1 MNTNQLQNQLQYEN
15 SNTKNLI
22 NEIYRINPNIRFTT
36 FRNVVSEKEA
46 IMLYRAVLKNSHN
59 KNTNLVYIPVLSM

>member
-22 NEIYRINPNIRFTT
+22 NEIYRINPNVKFTT
-36 FRNVVSEKEA
+36 FGNVISEKEA
-46 IMLYRAVLKNSHN
+46 IMLYRAVVNCNQAKDLLAS
-59 KNTNLVYIPVLSM
+59 

>member
-1 MNTNQLQNQLQYEN
+1 MNTNQLQYEN
-15 SNTKNLI
+15 SNTENLI
-22 NEIYRINPNIRFTT
+22 NEIYRINPNVKFNT
-36 FRNVVSEKEA
+36 FGNIISEKEA

>member
-1 MNTNQLQNQLQYEN
+1 MNTNQLQYEN

-22 NEIYRINPNIRFTT
+22 NEVYRINPNVKFNT
-36 FRNVVSEKEA
+36 FGNVIFEKEA

-59 KNTNLVYIPVLSM
+59 KNTNLVYVPIISM